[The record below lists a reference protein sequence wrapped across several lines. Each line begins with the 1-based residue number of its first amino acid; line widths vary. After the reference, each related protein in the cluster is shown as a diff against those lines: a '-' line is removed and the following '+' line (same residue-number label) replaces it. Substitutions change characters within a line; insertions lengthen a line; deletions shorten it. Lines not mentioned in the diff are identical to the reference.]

1 MNKIFFTLTIIFIF
15 FLSCKR
21 DSTSILDKTTI
32 SQLIEKNK
40 SDSILGKY
48 YVKVFDKIDK
58 NSLRLL
64 KKKPENLSNVFE
76 FDFLTTGKIN
86 IENLTDIYEC
96 GEQEI
101 LITAAEWQNINRN
114 QYLLHFRGTFK
125 SIPTPGTKSKVQMF
139 ETVAQY
145 SFENDLN
152 TKYLRLEKIIN
163 TKFE

>member
-1 MNKIFFTLTIIFIF
+1 MLTIIIIS

-58 NSLRLL
+58 NSLRLF

-76 FDFLTTGKIN
+76 FDFLDTGAIKID
-86 IENLTDIYEC
+86 NLADIYEC
-96 GEQEI
+96 GDQEI
-101 LITAAEWQNINRN
+101 VITAAEWQNINQD
-114 QYLLHFRGTFK
+114 QYLLHFIGTSK

-145 SFENDLN
+145 SLENDLD

-163 TKFE
+163 TKSE